1 MKNIDCSVLVGI
13 GTEAACCADEGRLV
27 LAAST
32 VHGSAARTPL
42 RGKARVHFHDTMRL
56 VEEHRFNLV
65 PAHVENS
72 TVEPALLCDV
82 AAGFLH
88 GSGGA
93 GGHVSGAQPLNNRSA
108 MVPADGGCSLVRPV
122 LADTGGPMPW

>member
-13 GTEAACCADEGRLV
+13 GTEAACSADEGRLV

-32 VHGSAARTPL
+32 VHGPAARTPL
-42 RGKARVHFHDTMRL
+42 RGKAWVHLHDTMRL
-56 VEEHRFNLV
+56 VKQHRFDLV
-65 PAHVENS
+65 PAHVENGAI
-72 TVEPALLCDV
+72 EPALLCDV

-93 GGHVSGAQPLNNRSA
+93 GGHVPDAQSLTNRSSL
-108 MVPADGGCSLVRPV
+108 VPADGGCGLVRPG
-122 LADTGGPMPW
+122 LADKGGLCL